1 MNLIVPFSTIIQ
13 IHPNLI
19 GQVSALFLQKD
30 QLISRSEVLSGRPCP
45 YNRANLHQC
54 INREIF
60 YEEYVISWPHTL
72 IFEITQRDSNNY
84 NSSDK
89 LDFPFQLIY
98 KENDIS
104 IEYTLTGRVYST
116 SPSGVHFYSE
126 VIRSFDGQSGVY
138 KYDDLKNEGMAL
150 LESKDLTSLSGCR
163 PQTTLV
169 AYRINDFNN
178 QSIYSNSRAS

>member
-1 MNLIVPFSTIIQ
+1 
-13 IHPNLI
+13 
-19 GQVSALFLQKD
+19 LFAQKNELTSKVFPD
-30 QLISRSEVLSGRPCP
+30 QPCP

-54 INREIF
+54 INRKIF
-60 YEEYVISWPHTL
+60 YEEYIISWPHTL
-72 IFEITQRDSNNY
+72 IFEITQRDSNY

-89 LDFPFQLIY
+89 LDFPFQLVY

-150 LESKDLTSLSGCR
+150 LESKDLTSLSGCK

>member
-1 MNLIVPFSTIIQ
+1 MI
-13 IHPNLI
+13 
-19 GQVSALFLQKD
+19 
-30 QLISRSEVLSGRPCP
+30 
-45 YNRANLHQC
+45 
-54 INREIF
+54 
-60 YEEYVISWPHTL
+60 
-72 IFEITQRDSNNY
+72 
-84 NSSDK
+84 
-89 LDFPFQLIY
+89 IY

-150 LESKDLTSLSGCR
+150 LESKDLTSLSGCK

-169 AYRINDFNN
+169 AYRINDYNN
-178 QSIYSNSRAS
+178 QSIYSNSRTS